1 MPVHRRPAQLGG
13 GGGVIAPARAACI
26 IGWPVKHSRSP
37 LIHNYW
43 LKHYGIAGEYRR
55 EEVPPEKFA
64 DFVKALAAR
73 GYAGANV
80 TLPHKEAALS
90 LSEPDDRARAVGAAN
105 TLWLDGGL
113 RSTNTDVE
121 GFLDNLDACAPGWDR
136 GQHKAVVLG
145 AGGAARAVVY
155 GLITRGFER
164 IVVVNRTQARAEALR
179 ERFGKQIH
187 PANWGHDI
195 VLADAGLLVNATTLG
210 MEREPGLTVD
220 PGRLPGHAVVA
231 DLVYVP
237 LVTPLIRSAAARGL
251 RTADGLGMLLHQAV
265 RGFALWFGKKP
276 AVTAELRTLVEADLG
291 TSAG

>member
-1 MPVHRRPAQLGG
+1 VTTS
-13 GGGVIAPARAACI
+13 GVRAACI

-64 DFVKALAAR
+64 DFVQALGAH

-80 TLPHKEAALS
+80 TVPHKEAALA
-90 LSEPDDRARAVGAAN
+90 LSQPDDRARAVGAAN

-121 GFLDNLDACAPGWDR
+121 GFLDNLDASAPGWDS
-136 GQHKAVVLG
+136 GLQKAVVLG
-145 AGGAARAVVY
+145 AGGGAQAVIY
-155 GLITRGFER
+155 GLISRGVKD
-164 IVVVNRTQARAEALR
+164 IVVVNRTHSRAEALR
-179 ERFGKQIH
+179 ERFGKQVH
-187 PANWGHDI
+187 PADWGHDI
-195 VLADAGLLVNATTLG
+195 VLDGAGLLVNATTLG
-210 MEREPGLTVD
+210 MERQPGLTVD
-220 PGRLPGHAVVA
+220 LGRLPSHAVVA

-237 LVTPLIRSAAARGL
+237 LVTPLIRNAAARGL

-265 RGFALWFGKKP
+265 RGFALWFGKTP
-276 AVTAELRTLVEADLG
+276 AITAELRALIEADLG